1 MPIEML
7 SKCEC
12 PVDIIAYMYDYDIT
26 MIILNA

>member
-1 MPIEML
+1 MPIEI
-7 SKCEC
+7 KCEC